1 MTDKIGAAGAPTGAG
16 CTEPGSCF
24 SVYYSCTTP
33 LAISGATP
41 RAEYSC
47 PSAPPADWPTAW
59 TSADTGGVVEASTA
73 GVYRREI
80 DRNIDGWLG
89 ITRYTTRMLH
99 GPATLGPSQPYP
111 IYLPGGSQ
119 SEINYFFPGLFQS

>member
-59 TSADTGGVVEASTA
+59 TSADTGGTVEASTA
-73 GVYRREI
+73 GVYRRETDRQI
-80 DRNIDGWLG
+80 DRWMIGYHALHDAHH
-89 ITRYTTRMLH
+89 MLH
-99 GPATLGPSQPYP
+99 GPVTLAPSQPYP
-111 IYLPGGSQ
+111 SIYQARVRPLD
-119 SEINYFFPGLFQS
+119 

>member
-59 TSADTGGVVEASTA
+59 TSADTGGTVEASTA
-73 GVYRREI
+73 GVYRRETDRQI
-80 DRNIDGWLG
+80 DR
-89 ITRYTTRMLH
+89 
-99 GPATLGPSQPYP
+99 
-111 IYLPGGSQ
+111 
-119 SEINYFFPGLFQS
+119 